1 MIAPGYE
8 ERLRELVA
16 ARTGRRMAHAYVRP
30 GCIELVID
38 CEDWGSGALPH
49 MGPGSG
55 AGSWSR
61 HSSGSWEGRASGQQQ
76 EEEEVEEAAG
86 REGGVIGG
94 GGAEA
99 ELRGWELAQALQL
112 QMRSGSGS
120 EDGRPRAASPP
131 LSESAAAAG
140 SIPGTPQLQ
149 ETGGCGSP
157 LVGRRLH
164 SPRASLLLAAARSD
178 SPLCDGGVGLES
190 GPALMDGTATT
201 RPLCEA
207 GGAQAARILSLEP
220 RVLQLPPEGA
230 AGGQEGAPTVLE
242 VVVRGGTGPSA
253 SEPLE
258 LLVRAEGRYLPATV
272 TRLPHDPTAAAAAST
287 AAADAAADAAR
298 RSDVGARL
306 AYRVELT
313 ASATRGLRPGI
324 VMCDLRS
331 AGLPMAA
338 APLLAVRA
346 PDMAAELRDSLRPG
360 QLPAE
365 DRDALLMD
373 LGAWLFHTGRRAQG
387 QGRQGRGGGTAGP
400 APGPPPAP
408 LPELDGEL
416 AERLPLLGRHLLS
429 YARQSGW
436 DRTAECAARLLR
448 YASYLASK
456 SLMAGRLLPLPRASE
471 SYLTGPGVF
480 VQEGIV
486 HPLSEPV
493 SSLPLLLLLLS
504 PLRAVA
510 NTFLILRAAPSA
522 GLASAALRAV
532 CVSALEAASSLAT
545 HLYLRTAYRRRAEAK
560 AKL

>member
-16 ARTGRRMAHAYVRP
+16 VRTGRRMAHAYVRP

-49 MGPGSG
+49 VGSGSG

-76 EEEEVEEAAG
+76 EEEEAEGAVG
-86 REGGVIGG
+86 RDG
-94 GGAEA
+94 GGA
-99 ELRGWELAQALQL
+99 LLA
-112 QMRSGSGS
+112 RC
-120 EDGRPRAASPP
+120 RAASC
-131 LSESAAAAG
+131 AG
-140 SIPGTPQLQ
+140 SELLGSGGGSGGYSGGVDGEGAHLRALRLQ

-164 SPRASLLLAAARSD
+164 SPLASLLLAAARSD
-178 SPLCDGGVGLES
+178 SPLCESGVGLES

-207 GGAQAARILSLEP
+207 GGVQAARILSLEP

-242 VVVRGGTGPSA
+242 VVVRGGTRPSA

-272 TRLPHDPTAAAAAST
+272 TRLPHDPTAAD
-287 AAADAAADAAR
+287 DAAADAAR

-306 AYRVELT
+306 AYRVELP
-313 ASATRGLRPGI
+313 ASAIRGLRPGI

-338 APLLAVRA
+338 TPLLAVRA
-346 PDMAAELRDSLRPG
+346 PDVVVELRDSLRPG

-373 LGAWLFHTGRRAQG
+373 LGATVLDLLAVGMTLAHAARSPPDAAADVATLLGCWVGVAQLAMRLALPYPTWLRAQ
-387 QGRQGRGGGTAGP
+387 R
-400 APGPPPAP
+400 
-408 LPELDGEL
+408 
-416 AERLPLLGRHLLS
+416 
-429 YARQSGW
+429 
-436 DRTAECAARLLR
+436 AARLLR

-456 SLMAGRLLPLPRASE
+456 SLMASRLLPLPRASE

-486 HPLSEPV
+486 HPTADLV
-493 SSLPLLLLLLS
+493 SPPALLLLILT
-504 PLRAVA
+504 PLRALL
-510 NTFLILRAAPSA
+510 NTALILRAAPSV
-522 GLASAALRAV
+522 GLASAALRAAG
-532 CVSALEAASSLAT
+532 VSALEAASSLAT

-560 AKL
+560 GGS